1 MKIIKQKNVI
11 RINIYIF
18 LIINYYNKGNDQ
30 NL

>member
-1 MKIIKQKNVI
+1 MKLIKQKNVI